1 MPFFLL
7 IRLSEHGASIPCW
20 DEESVT
26 KTKVVW
32 IQLCGLRISK
42 ARRTDRPGPR
52 LALSPTL
59 FLQLVN
65 LPPLLT
71 QLFGQ
76 PGVSTPRLSTNRLRL
91 IIKAVEC
98 YWTLCRSPH
107 PFQCT
112 AKCENKDCW
121 IMFAS
126 IWESESHV
134 SCLKAQKHPN
144 KNVLSTH
151 FTVRSAS
158 GWFRNQKP
166 LGSLKTEGIC
176 YSFVKLC
183 SLTPSVFWSVVAL
196 FISNKWFES
205 LLLWNDCVPTFLL
218 IVFDWAGNQTW
229 NTCEVWLVPA
239 VWNQW
244 HISTTWNKWHSVV
257 QFGHLAWFIMT

>member
-1 MPFFLL
+1 M
-7 IRLSEHGASIPCW
+7 
-20 DEESVT
+20 
-26 KTKVVW
+26 
-32 IQLCGLRISK
+32 
-42 ARRTDRPGPR
+42 
-52 LALSPTL
+52 
-59 FLQLVN
+59 
-65 LPPLLT
+65 
-71 QLFGQ
+71 
-76 PGVSTPRLSTNRLRL
+76 
-91 IIKAVEC
+91 EC

-229 NTCEVWLVPA
+229 NTWGL
-239 VWNQW
+239 
-244 HISTTWNKWHSVV
+244 ISASRLKPVAYFYHMEQVTQCCSIRA
-257 QFGHLAWFIMT
+257 FGLIYYDIR